1 MSLKATFRHAVRP
14 LAAALV
20 LSTSL
25 AGVALAQDAG
35 AAKPAASAAA
45 PAKDPT
51 AVVATVNGVKITEA
65 DLGYVGEDFGEQLAR
80 VPADQRRPIL
90 TDVLVDMVLVS
101 QKAEQAGIADTEAF
115 KQRLAFLRT
124 RALRNAYL
132 TDDIAKTVTDAD
144 LKARYDAE
152 IAKLPK
158 QQEVHARHILVKTK
172 EEAEKIIKQLEKG
185 ADFSKIAK
193 EKSID
198 TGSGAQ
204 GGDLGYFG
212 AGQMVPA
219 FEKAAMGLE
228 IGSFTKE
235 PVQTEFGWHVI
246 RVEDKRDRQP
256 PSFDQVKDQL
266 RDVVLRDK
274 YEALLADLRKSAKI
288 DFIDPSVKPAA
299 PAAGAAPAAPAAVPA
314 K

>member
-1 MSLKATFRHAVRP
+1 MSLKATFRRAARP

-25 AGVALAQDAG
+25 SGVALAQDAG
-35 AAKPAASAAA
+35 APKPAAAATAA

-90 TDVLVDMVLVS
+90 TDVLIDMVLVS
-101 QKAEQAGIADTEAF
+101 QKAEQAGVADTEAF

-132 TDDIAKTVTDAD
+132 TDDISKEVTDAD

-158 QQEVHARHILVKTK
+158 QQEIHARHILVKTK
-172 EEAEKIIKQLEKG
+172 EEAEKIIKELLKG
-185 ADFSKIAK
+185 GDFAKIAK
-193 EKSID
+193 EKSVD

-212 AGQMVPA
+212 QGQMVPA
-219 FEKAAMGLE
+219 FEKAAFNLE
-228 IGSFTKE
+228 VGSITKE

-246 RVEDKRDRQP
+246 QVEDKRDRKP

-274 YEALLADLRKSAKI
+274 YEELLASLRKSAKI
-288 DFIDPSVKPAA
+288 DYVDASAKPVAPPAAEGQPAAA
-299 PAAGAAPAAPAAVPA
+299 PA

>member
-35 AAKPAASAAA
+35 AAKPAAAAAA